1 MSVQLVSAL
10 GLIGFAALAWAW
22 GALATR
28 RPAVPWR
35 MIATGLALQI
45 AVAAA
50 LLAIPPLRRA
60 IGSIGHAVDALQ
72 RATEAGTSLVFG
84 YLGGGA
90 LPFAEIAPGTSF
102 ILAFR
107 VLPLILVVGALSA
120 LLYHWRVL
128 PAVVGALA
136 RVLRRGFALSGAAGF
151 ATAANIFVG
160 MVEAPLLVRPYLA
173 ALSRAELFVVMTA
186 GMATISGNT
195 LAIYAIFLRDALPD
209 AAGHLLTAS
218 VISAPAAVLIARLMR
233 PETDAPATQPEQAVA
248 PRLYATSMEA
258 IARGTA
264 EGLAIMLGVIASLIV
279 LIALVALL
287 NEAMVPLSGEPLQH
301 WAGIAMRPFALAMGI
316 APADAAEAGRLLGL
330 KTIINE
336 FVAYLDLARSGAAME
351 ERSRTILTYALC
363 GFANPGSL
371 GIMVGGMIALVPER
385 REDIARLGI
394 PAVIGGTLACLMTGA
409 VVGILTPP

>member
-1 MSVQLVSAL
+1 MSAQMVSAL
-10 GLIGFAALAWAW
+10 GLAVFAALAWAW
-22 GALATR
+22 GALAVR
-28 RPAVPWR
+28 SAAVPWR
-35 MIATGLALQI
+35 MISVGLALQVV
-45 AVAAA
+45 VAAA
-50 LLAIPPLRRA
+50 LLAIPPLRGA
-60 IGSIGHAVDALQ
+60 IGAVGRAVDALQ

-84 YLGGGA
+84 YLGGGS
-90 LPFAEIAPGTSF
+90 LPFAETAPGASF

-107 VLPLILVVGALSA
+107 VLPLILVIGALSA
-120 LLYHWRVL
+120 LLYHWRIL

-136 RVLRRGFALSGAAGF
+136 RALSRGFALSGAAGF

-173 ALSRAELFVVMTA
+173 ALPRTELLVVMTA

-195 LAIYAIFLRDALPD
+195 LAIYAIFLRDVLPD

-218 VISAPAAVLIARLMR
+218 VISAPAAVLVARLMR
-233 PETDAPATQPEQAVA
+233 PEKDAAAAQPAQAIA

-258 IARGTA
+258 VARGTTD
-264 EGLAIMLGVIASLIV
+264 GLAIMLGVIASLIV
-279 LIALVALL
+279 FIALVALL
-287 NEAMVPLSGEPLQH
+287 NEAVVPLTGAPLQH
-301 WAGIAMRPFALAMGI
+301 WAGIAMQPFALAMGI

-336 FVAYLDLARSGAAME
+336 FVAYLDLARSGAALD
-351 ERSRTILTYALC
+351 ERSRVILAYALC

-394 PAVIGGTLACLMTGA
+394 PSVIGGTIACLMTGA
-409 VVGILTPP
+409 VVGILTPA